1 VRLFVRQGVV
11 LALIGVVSGIGISL
25 AASRIFEAYLFGLDG
40 RDASTLTS
48 SAAVL
53 ALVALLACYL
63 PARRATRVDPLHAL
77 RAD

>member
-1 VRLFVRQGVV
+1 M
-11 LALIGVVSGIGISL
+11 AISL

-40 RDASTLTS
+40 RDARTLAS
-48 SAAVL
+48 SAVVL
-53 ALVALLACYL
+53 TLVALLACYL